1 MEENRPR
8 WGARTSNPGGA
19 ASLSRVGSTPTLFR
33 QLRLER
39 LASNLRNRFAL
50 PPVCLVNGS
59 LFALECDPCHTL
71 SARKGVT
78 LHVSRPRE
86 KSVVARMNA
95 KILGT
100 IVFVLI
106 PGLALAQ
113 TAGETLASVD
123 KSGAQ
128 VSQREPWLGS
138 GANGSDGNG
147 CVTPSG
153 GESDANATTAP
164 SSKPPIAFRGDV
176 PM

>member
-1 MEENRPR
+1 M
-8 WGARTSNPGGA
+8 AT
-19 ASLSRVGSTPTLFR
+19 
-33 QLRLER
+33 
-39 LASNLRNRFAL
+39 
-50 PPVCLVNGS
+50 
-59 LFALECDPCHTL
+59 
-71 SARKGVT
+71 
-78 LHVSRPRE
+78 
-86 KSVVARMNA
+86 MNA

-113 TAGETLASVD
+113 SVGETLASID
-123 KSGAQ
+123 KSAGHVIAH
-128 VSQREPWLGS
+128 EPWLGS

-147 CVTPSG
+147 CMTPSG